1 MAAHG
6 ENNSKQSVKLP
17 QINIPEFTG
26 KIEEWI
32 EFFDIFK
39 SLIDENKS
47 IAPIEKFFYLKSSL
61 RGEALF
67 LRWKYQQPITI
78 TFTTTQQT
86 CILCHKLHHIGQSDQ
101 FLNLN
106 PSSKRYD
113 KAKLHRLCNFCPSPN
128 HTVIVEYVSKSTT
141 LHYI

>member
-61 RGEALF
+61 RGEALCIIF
-67 LRWKYQQPITI
+67 SLEISAANYNYVYNNTANMH
-78 TFTTTQQT
+78 FVSQT
-86 CILCHKLHHIGQSDQ
+86 
-101 FLNLN
+101 
-106 PSSKRYD
+106 SSYWSER
-113 KAKLHRLCNFCPSPN
+113 S
-128 HTVIVEYVSKSTT
+128 IS
-141 LHYI
+141 